1 MNLTPEQIEILE
13 AAYNILAQ
21 HRLCADFN
29 ETHDLTVSDALQVI
43 DELLNYTVTFS
54 NS

>member
-1 MNLTPEQIEILE
+1 MSLTPEEIEILE

-21 HRLCADFN
+21 HRLCTDFN
-29 ETHDLTVSDALQVI
+29 QTHDLTVSDALQVI
-43 DELLNYTVTFS
+43 DEVLNYTLTVS